1 MPYLKHWR
9 PFAPRLVSSNLTCEA
24 AASPP
29 SFAPSGDVNPRAPP
43 FAVAV
48 GASSAHASRPDGVFD
63 AAASRSER
71 ERFFVATSEA
81 GASSGASPASIDYS
95 VVAVPFQMLKS
106 ED

>member
-1 MPYLKHWR
+1 
-9 PFAPRLVSSNLTCEA
+9 
-24 AASPP
+24 
-29 SFAPSGDVNPRAPP
+29 
-43 FAVAV
+43 
-48 GASSAHASRPDGVFD
+48 VFD

-106 ED
+106 EIRAFRCG

>member
-1 MPYLKHWR
+1 M
-9 PFAPRLVSSNLTCEA
+9 TCEA
-24 AASPP
+24 PASPS
-29 SFAPSGDVNPRAPP
+29 SFAPSGDVNPRAAPP

-48 GASSAHASRPDGVFD
+48 GASYAHASRPDGVFD

-95 VVAVPFQMLKS
+95 VVEVPFQMLKS